1 MAHTHWALPCGAL
14 GTLPFHEPQFPFF
27 VKRNQLALNSGGVF
41 PHEVFQFSPFGGL
54 WGAGWS
60 PAGRALCA
68 TLSGP
73 AAPCSCST
81 GLCGFPEGP
90 QGSPSPS
97 WDPALSGLEYGL
109 PSSALLACFSPTFI
123 FIYF

>member
-1 MAHTHWALPCGAL
+1 MKFSSFLP
-14 GTLPFHEPQFPFF
+14 
-27 VKRNQLALNSGGVF
+27 SGVF
-41 PHEVFQFSPFGGL
+41 GER
-54 WGAGWS
+54 GWS

-68 TLSGP
+68 TVSGP

-97 WDPALSGLEYGL
+97 WDPALSGLESGL
-109 PSSALLACFSPTFI
+109 PSSALPACFPPTFI